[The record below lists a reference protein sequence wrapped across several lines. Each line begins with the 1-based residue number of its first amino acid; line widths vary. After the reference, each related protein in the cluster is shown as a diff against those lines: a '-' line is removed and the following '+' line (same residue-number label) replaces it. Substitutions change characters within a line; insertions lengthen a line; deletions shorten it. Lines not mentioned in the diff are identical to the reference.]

1 MTLYL
6 NKKWI
11 TPHWISIYSVPLLPF
26 NLCYLISLKHWIPL
40 LSNQQKYFRG
50 KRNPSIT
57 VGVLSCWFFV
67 TPWTVACQAPLSRGF
82 PRQEYWSGF
91 SFPPPGDLPDP
102 GIESGLLHCMQIL
115 YQLNY
120 EGRLFLQLYLYLNT
134 EILNIYLFF
143 FTSELIKHRVSEG
156 GGMIAIQTWKV
167 YLARW
172 KLREK
177 LDFMTSHLCWR
188 RKRQPT
194 PVLLPGE
201 SRGQGSLVGYG
212 PWGHKESDTTEWL
225 HFHFHSFV

>member
-1 MTLYL
+1 M
-6 NKKWI
+6 
-11 TPHWISIYSVPLLPF
+11 
-26 NLCYLISLKHWIPL
+26 
-40 LSNQQKYFRG
+40 LSNVQ
-50 KRNPSIT
+50 
-57 VGVLSCWFFV
+57 LFV
-67 TPWTVACQAPLSRGF
+67 TSWTAACQFPLSMKSS
-82 PRQEYWSGF
+82 RQEYWSGF